1 LGLFRTFVIMNIAVY
16 SAFISPTSIAYIKNV
31 VDYLNRNNHKY
42 ILISSLEKYLGTE
55 NKKYSYF
62 NDNQKLDEKVDFLFS
77 VGGDG
82 TLLRSIS
89 LIKNTKIPILGINAG
104 RLGFLTSIQ
113 KDTLKQGLDLF
124 FAGKYKKIDR
134 SLLEVSTKEPIK
146 ALKDFGYALN
156 EVSINRKNTTSML
169 SIDAKLN
176 EQFLTTYW
184 ADGLIIATPTGST
197 GYSLSSGGP
206 IVTPS
211 SKCLV
216 VNPIAPHNINMRP
229 LIVPDQTT
237 FEISVNGRSKTH
249 LLSLDSRILTIENG
263 NDIFIKKAKFKVIT
277 IQLEGTFFFNTL
289 REKLFWGRDSRNI
302 Q

>member
-1 LGLFRTFVIMNIAVY
+1 MNIAIY

-31 VDYLNRNNHKY
+31 VDYLNRNNHEF
-42 ILISSLEKYLGTE
+42 ILIDSLEKYLGKE
-55 NKKYSYF
+55 SKKYSYF
-62 NDNQKLDEKVDFLFS
+62 NDDQKLDEKVDFLFS

-113 KDTLKQGLDLF
+113 KDTLEKGLNLF
-124 FAGKYKKIDR
+124 FAGKYKKIER
-134 SLLEVSTKEPIK
+134 SLLEVSTKDPIK
-146 ALKDFGYALN
+146 ALEDFGYALN
-156 EVSINRKNTTSML
+156 EVCINRKNTTSML
-169 SIDAKLN
+169 SIDTKLN
-176 EQFLTTYW
+176 DQFLTTYW

-229 LIVPDQTT
+229 LIVPDQTK

-249 LLSLDSRILTIENG
+249 LLSLDSRIFTIENG
-263 NDIFIKKAKFKVIT
+263 NDIFIKKSKFKVLT
-277 IQLEGTFFFNTL
+277 IQLEGTLFFNTL

>member
-1 LGLFRTFVIMNIAVY
+1 MNIAVY

-31 VDYLNRNNHKY
+31 VDYLNRNNHEF
-42 ILISSLEKYLGTE
+42 ILIDSLKKYLGKE
-55 NKKYSYF
+55 SKKYSYF

-82 TLLRSIS
+82 TMLRSIS

-113 KDTLKQGLDLF
+113 KDTLEKGLNLF
-124 FAGKYKKIDR
+124 FAGKYKKIER
-134 SLLEVSTKEPIK
+134 SLLEVSTKDPIK
-146 ALKDFGYALN
+146 ALEDFGYALN
-156 EVSINRKNTTSML
+156 EVCINRKNTTSML
-169 SIDAKLN
+169 SIDTKLN
-176 EQFLTTYW
+176 DQFLTTYW

-249 LLSLDSRILTIENG
+249 LLSLDSRIFTIENG
-263 NDIFIKKAKFKVIT
+263 NDIFIKKAKFKVLT